1 MMIRGKKKYWQEFCE
16 ENRKKVLQEINKWV
30 KDLWHFRATMGDLT
44 NMINKL
50 LKIDNNK
57 KNGLIQDHFVQK
69 EDGRKI
75 EVKKKEETERYPEL
89 RDITQEDME
98 QLVSKALARIS
109 NKSAAG
115 PDSIGYKLLKRVL
128 NFELSKALI

>member
-1 MMIRGKKKYWQEFCE
+1 
-16 ENRKKVLQEINKWV
+16 
-30 KDLWHFRATMGDLT
+30 MGDLT

-98 QLVSKALARIS
+98 
-109 NKSAAG
+109 
-115 PDSIGYKLLKRVL
+115 
-128 NFELSKALI
+128 